1 MPRIG
6 LDLPTVLQTA
16 ADIADAQGIDGLTLA
31 LLAKKLNVRTPS
43 LYNHIDG
50 LPGLRA
56 KLSVYGLE
64 QLHGKL
70 TDAAVG
76 RSGDDAIRAFGAAY
90 LAFARSRP
98 GLYDLTLRA
107 PDPQAPEVVRAGQK
121 LVDLLVRLLGGYGLN
136 EEGALHAIRGLRSLL
151 HGFVS
156 LEQKGGFGLPL
167 DLDTSFR
174 LLLDA
179 FLAGIRTIRSDMPE
193 SQASCQGETLP

>member
-6 LDLPTVLQTA
+6 LDLPTLLQAA
-16 ADIADAQGIDGLTLA
+16 ADIADTEGIDGLSLA
-31 LLAKKLNVRTPS
+31 TLAKKLNVRTPS
-43 LYNHIDG
+43 LYNHVDG

-64 QLHGKL
+64 LLHGKL

-76 RSGDDAIRAFGAAY
+76 RSGDDAIRAFGNAY

-107 PDPQAPEVVRAGQK
+107 PDPHAPDVVQAGKK
-121 LVDLLVRLLGGYGLN
+121 LVDLLVRLMEGYGL
-136 EEGALHAIRGLRSLL
+136 EGDDALHAIRGLRSAL
-151 HGFVS
+151 HGFAS
-156 LEQKGGFGLPL
+156 LEQKGGFGMPL
-167 DLDTSFR
+167 DLDKSFR

-179 FLAGIRTIRSDMPE
+179 LLAGLHAIRSGGPVNE
-193 SQASCQGETLP
+193 VRR